1 MEPPSN
7 HHPRMKGRFQCH
19 VFICANERSEGEC
32 CAARGAFELLRCMK
46 QHARALGVDKEG
58 GLMINKS
65 GCFGLC
71 QSGPNVVVYPT
82 GEWLAVSTAEQAVA
96 LIDRLAG
103 EISPPRP

>member
-1 MEPPSN
+1 
-7 HHPRMKGRFQCH
+7 
-19 VFICANERSEGEC
+19 
-32 CAARGAFELLRCMK
+32 MK